1 MKIAFSNLGCKLN
14 QAEIDD
20 MARQFAGAGHEIV
33 GSVEQ
38 AEIHVVNS
46 CTVTHVAARDSRKIV
61 RRGKRRNPDLKTV
74 LTGCYVSAGPA
85 EAEQLAGVD
94 LVVPNTEK
102 DNLLERF
109 HQRFPECVPTG
120 AEVVGRGTPYL
131 PTEIGPSRPLVK
143 IEDGCNMRC
152 SFCIIPLT
160 RGRQQSR
167 SPTQVFSEIQRLE
180 SVGYQEVVITGVQI
194 SSYESD
200 VVGLYELVERAL
212 RNTDTIRFR
221 LTSIAPWQF
230 DSRLLKL
237 FESGRLCRHFHL
249 SLQSGCA
256 ETLCR
261 MHRPYSPEEFSRL
274 VTQIRS
280 AVPNVALT
288 TDIIVGFPGETDD
301 EFEQSLS
308 FAQALG
314 FARIHAFPFS
324 QRPGTEAHDHPSQVA
339 HSVKRE
345 RMDRILELA
354 RLSQMKF
361 QHDCLNTE
369 VAVLWEDQKSD
380 YWIGTSD
387 NYLRVRSRA
396 SGQPS
401 GKISTVL
408 LTHSDAQGMQGQLLP
423 TTPSARPSAIG
434 HTGTAREARTYEME
448 VSKSLAQS

>member
-1 MKIAFSNLGCKLN
+1 MKIAFTNLGCKLN

-20 MARQFAGAGHEIV
+20 MARQFAGVGHEIV

-46 CTVTHVAARDSRKIV
+46 CTVTHVAARDSRKIA

-74 LTGCYVSAGPA
+74 LTGCYVSAEPA
-85 EAEQLAGVD
+85 QAAQLAGVD
-94 LVVPNTEK
+94 LVIPNAEK

-109 HQRFPECVPTG
+109 HQRFPECIPTDV
-120 AEVVGRGTPYL
+120 EVEALGTPYL
-131 PTEIGPSRPLVK
+131 PIEIGPSRPLVK
-143 IEDGCNMRC
+143 IEDGCDMRC

-160 RGRQQSR
+160 RGSQQSR
-167 SPTQVFSEIQRLE
+167 GPTEVLSEIQSLE
-180 SVGYQEVVITGVQI
+180 NLGYREVVITGVQI
-194 SSYESD
+194 SSYKWD
-200 VVGLYELVERAL
+200 AVGLYELVERTL
-212 RNTDTIRFR
+212 QSTDTIRLR

-230 DSRLLKL
+230 DPRLLEL

-256 ETLCR
+256 ETLRR
-261 MHRPYSPEEFSRL
+261 MHRPYSPDEFSRL
-274 VTQIRS
+274 VTRIRS

-308 FAQALG
+308 FAEALG

-324 QRPGTEAHDHPSQVA
+324 QRPGTEAYDHPSQLA
-339 HSVKRE
+339 HAAKRE
-345 RMDRILELA
+345 RMDRILKLA

-361 QHDCLNTE
+361 QEGCLNTE
-369 VAVLWEDQKSD
+369 VDVLWEDENSGC
-380 YWIGTSD
+380 WIGTSD

-401 GKISTVL
+401 GQISTVL
-408 LTHSDAQGMQGQLLP
+408 LTNSDAQGMQGQLIP
-423 TTPSARPSAIG
+423 TMPSAKPSAIG
-434 HTGTAREARTYEME
+434 HTGAVRKSRTTEME
-448 VSKSLAQS
+448 VSRSLMQP